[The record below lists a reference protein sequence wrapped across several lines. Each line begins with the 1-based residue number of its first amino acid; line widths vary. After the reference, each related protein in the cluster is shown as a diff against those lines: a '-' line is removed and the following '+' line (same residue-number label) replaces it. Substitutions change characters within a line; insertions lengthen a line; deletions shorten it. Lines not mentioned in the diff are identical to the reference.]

1 MSDSK
6 PPDDDAVGDA
16 AEGEAR
22 EVEDADDKI
31 DLDDLDRLGVDGVVD
46 EMGAPSKQTA
56 RRPVWLAAIVMLAS
70 VFVLSLFWADFRF
83 WMQPSEPVEIGAA
96 SEWLQDGKVPS
107 GWENAH
113 VAIEGTPN
121 VRWAML
127 VGDPD
132 AERRSFFDLVE
143 AEGQLFVIT
152 PQLSDQHQTRRFAG
166 RFEGRLTRL
175 GDNAFLYDR
184 MAQLYAQ
191 ENVTRA
197 VDVEPSALADAL
209 RNDVLAFETTKEG
222 TMELAAEDR
231 IRFVVSNDDARV
243 MLGGLSFKSGEAAE
257 AAVAELG
264 YPYFRLPDIAAAAD
278 PRKAL
283 GAARGVEPT
292 KPGRVDAYRFVV
304 RIPEAERAAARSK
317 LEAKMVG
324 TPDPTDHR
332 QGASVFAR
340 SNTYFAPAGSVQI
353 EGDEIVFPHDEN
365 DPAPGYVLKDGKLVE
380 QSLVDGRMRVALANL
395 DEVRLEAPIV
405 VDPDGYVLHDG
416 AEPGD
421 VALWAF
427 AFMGLL
433 AIAMLNG
440 LWLVLGVLRRR

>member
-1 MSDSK
+1 VSDSK

-22 EVEDADDKI
+22 EVEDDDDKI

-46 EMGAPSKQTA
+46 EMGGPGKQTA
-56 RRPVWLAAIVMLAS
+56 RRPVWLAALVMIASIVMLS
-70 VFVLSLFWADFRF
+70 WLWPDFRY
-83 WMQPSEPVEIGAA
+83 WMQPSEPVQIGAA
-96 SEWLQDGKVPS
+96 SEWMQDGKVPP
-107 GWENAH
+107 GWENTH

-127 VGDPD
+127 LGEPEG
-132 AERRSFFDLVE
+132 ERQSFFDLVE

-152 PQLSDQHQTRRFAG
+152 PQLSDQHETRRFAG
-166 RFEGRLTRL
+166 HFEGRLVRL
-175 GDNAFLYDR
+175 GDKAFLHDR

-197 VDVEPSALADAL
+197 VDIAPSALADAL
-209 RNDVLAFETTKEG
+209 RNDVLTFETMNEG

-243 MLGGLSFKSGEAAE
+243 MLGGLSFKSGEEAE

-283 GAARGVEPT
+283 GAARGGEPP
-292 KPGRVDAYRFVV
+292 KPGRADAYRFVV
-304 RIPEAERAAARSK
+304 RIPEAERAAVRSK

-353 EGDEIVFPHDEN
+353 EGDEIIFPHDEN
-365 DPAPGYVLKDGKLVE
+365 DPAPGYTVRDGKLVE
-380 QSLVDGRMRVALANL
+380 QRLTDGRMRVALAQL
-395 DEVRLEAPIV
+395 EELRLEVPIV
-405 VDPDGYVLHDG
+405 VDADGYLLVDG
-416 AEPGD
+416 FEPD
-421 VALWAF
+421 NVAMWAF
-427 AFMGLL
+427 AFLGVL